1 MYLGIDGGGTKTAFV
16 VCNEQMVPVYH
27 LEKGS
32 TAIRSVSFKQAL
44 DTLTEGILD
53 AYEKHPG
60 IKSIYMGLGDI
71 SGPEDETRLLDALR
85 PRLHPLNPRLGLSN
99 DVVIAHAGGLEGA
112 HGMVLISGT
121 GSVAF
126 GVDAHQT
133 LRVGGVA
140 YQEGDEGSGYYC
152 GQMALKALAKAED
165 GRIEPSPMTEA
176 LKKDLGIHSLYDLAS
191 LFEAMHTNRQET
203 ATFSRYVT
211 KYAALNDPHALAI
224 VEQAVNHLV
233 ALIKPL
239 YQHLDLPQK
248 EVALVGSLAQEESV
262 FKPRLIKALH
272 QLDSTLVV
280 YHAKKSPAIGA
291 CICAKKLLKTT

>member
-16 VCNEQMVPVYH
+16 VCDAKMVPIYH

-32 TAIRSVSFKQAL
+32 TAIRSVSFEHAL
-44 DTLTEGILD
+44 NTLTEGILD

-60 IKSIYMGLGDI
+60 IKAIYMGLGDI
-71 SGPEDETRLLDALR
+71 SGPEDEKRLLDALR
-85 PRLHPLNPRLGLSN
+85 PRLKPLNPLIGLSN

-112 HGMVLISGT
+112 NGMVLISGT
-121 GSVAF
+121 GSVAL

-133 LRVGGVA
+133 LRVGGIS

-152 GQMALKALAKAED
+152 GHMALKALAKAED
-165 GRIEPSPMTEA
+165 GRLEPSPMTNA
-176 LKKDLGIHSLYDLAS
+176 LKEDLGIHSLYDLAS
-191 LFEAMHTNRQET
+191 LFERMHNNRQET
-203 ATFSRYVT
+203 ARFSLYVT

-233 ALIKPL
+233 ELIKPL
-239 YQHLDLPQK
+239 HQRLDLPKK
-248 EVALVGSLAQEESV
+248 ELALVGSLAQEESV

-272 QLDSTLVV
+272 QLDSTLII
-280 YHAKKSPAIGA
+280 YNAKSSPAIGA
-291 CICAKKLLKTT
+291 CICAKNF